1 MSDGSTDKRSEPDA
15 PTPKATAPKTDWVAA
30 VNFSGEL
37 HKKEVMF
44 DKGEDIPGNV
54 AQETLDR
61 WKERGL
67 IKKA

>member
-1 MSDGSTDKRSEPDA
+1 MTDGSTDKRSEP
-15 PTPKATAPKTDWVAA
+15 TESPKKEAKAEWVAA
-30 VNFSGEL
+30 KRFNAEL
-37 HKKEVMF
+37 HKKDVEF
-44 DKGEDIPGNV
+44 APGADIPGNV

>member
-1 MSDGSTDKRSEPDA
+1 MSDAMTDNRSQPDEPA
-15 PTPKATAPKTDWVAA
+15 PKTTAPKTDWVAA
-30 VNFSGEL
+30 VRFDAEL
-37 HKKEVMF
+37 HKKDVTF
-44 DKGEDIPGNV
+44 AKGEDIPGNV